1 MRGCSFRR
9 WQYRATFAAALFVF
23 VVAPAEA
30 ASSDTRSLTQLS
42 LEELSNLEITSVSKR
57 AEPLSS
63 APTAVFVVTADDIRR
78 SGATN
83 LPEALRLA
91 PNLHVAQASAWGYA
105 ISARGFNGASA
116 NKLLVLIDGRSV
128 YTPLFSGVFWDVQD
142 VPLDDIERIEVISG
156 PGGTLWGLNAVNGV
170 INVITRSAA
179 QTQGGLLSAG
189 AGNQEKQ
196 LALRYGGR
204 LGADG
209 AWRAYARHLRR
220 DHTET
225 ESGAFVDDAM
235 QHSQAGFRADWDL
248 ARDKFSLQGDVYAG
262 EREQPL
268 PGSLSITGVD
278 IALDTISVAGGH
290 VLGRWERQLGG
301 DSSLA
306 LQAYYDRTERNVRPT
321 FDEVLDI
328 LDLQVQHSLQ
338 LGGVHSVV
346 WGAQYRYAMDD
357 VDNGIYVEF
366 LPGKVNH
373 DWASVFAQDEI
384 ALSGSLRLT
393 LGARIEHNDYTG
405 YEFLPNAR
413 LSWKLADDQLVWTS
427 LSRPVRAPSRLDR
440 DTYIPWPDA
449 YPQFPGQPTYLLDG
463 GRDVRS
469 ETARVLELGYR
480 GQPTAQ
486 TSLSATVFHAEYDHL
501 RTQQIAPSGT
511 YVFYA
516 NDMEGTTSGIEL
528 WGSYQASPTWR
539 LQVGYTRLWQDFA
552 MKAGSND
559 TGTLPATE
567 GANPDT
573 RWSLRTAFDLPHGME
588 LDATLRHVSR
598 LSNPEVPAYT
608 TVDLRWAWQARP
620 ELELSVSGRNLFD
633 GGHGEFT
640 DPLTRSEFG
649 PGVFVRLS
657 SYF

>member
-1 MRGCSFRR
+1 MRRCASG
-9 WQYRATFAAALFVF
+9 YRQGQATFVIALILIASPGI
-23 VVAPAEA
+23 APA
-30 ASSDTRSLTQLS
+30 SMRSLASLS
-42 LEELSNLEITSVSKR
+42 LEELGNLEVTSVSKR
-57 AEPLSS
+57 AERLSD
-63 APTAVFVVTADDIRR
+63 APTAVFVITAEDIRR
-78 SGATN
+78 SGATS

-91 PNLHVAQASAWGYA
+91 PNLHVARASAWGYA

-142 VPLDDIERIEVISG
+142 VLLDDIERIEVISG

-179 QTQGGLLSAG
+179 QTQGRLLSAG
-189 AGNQEKQ
+189 VGNQEKQ

-209 AWRAYARHLRR
+209 AWRAYAKHLRR

-225 ESGAFVDDAM
+225 ESDAFVDDAM
-235 QHSQAGFRADWDL
+235 QHSQAGFRADWDT
-248 ARDKFSLQGDVYAG
+248 AHDKFSLQGDVYTG

-268 PGSLSITGVD
+268 PGSLYITGVP

-290 VLGRWERQLGG
+290 VLGRWERQLGD

-306 LQAYYDRTERNVRPT
+306 VQAYYDRTERKVRPT

-328 LDLQVQHSLQ
+328 LDLQVQHSRR

-393 LGARIEHNDYTG
+393 LGARVEHNDYTG

-413 LSWKLADDQLVWTS
+413 LSWKLADDQLVWAS

-440 DTYIPWPDA
+440 DTYIPWPEV

-463 GRDVRS
+463 GRNVRS
-469 ETARVLELGYR
+469 ETAQVLELGYR
-480 GQPTAQ
+480 GQPTVH

-511 YVFYA
+511 YVFYL
-516 NDMEGTTSGIEL
+516 NGMEGTTSGIEL
-528 WGSYQASPTWR
+528 WGAYQASPTWR
-539 LQVGYTRLWQDFA
+539 LQAGYTRLWQDFA

-559 TGTLPATE
+559 TDTLPATE

-573 RWSLRTAFDLPHGME
+573 RWSLRTAVDLSHDIE

-598 LSNPEVPAYT
+598 LSTPDVPAYT
-608 TVDLRWAWQARP
+608 TLDLRWAWQLRP
-620 ELELSVSGRNLFD
+620 ELELSVVGQNLLD

-640 DPLTRSEFG
+640 DPSTRSEFE
-649 PGVFVRLS
+649 PAVFVRLLS
-657 SYF
+657 RF